1 MFDLGMD
8 FSSLEETEQLGG
20 KFYQDGVS
28 GDLVEI
34 LAKNGVNAARFR
46 LWLDPYSK
54 AGEPYGGGT
63 CDSDCVIRLAKRAKA
78 HGMRFLLDLHYSDF
92 WCDPGRQLP
101 PKAWAGL
108 NETELAEHIYTYTR
122 ETLHSLKAAGLQ
134 PDMVQVGNEITNGML
149 WPLARLS
156 DPESGKHRT
165 GYETLSLF
173 VNAGCQAVR
182 DTCPAKIMLHL
193 ERSGDNAVWREW
205 FDEVLARGAD
215 FDVIG
220 ASYYPYWHGNFENL
234 KANLNDMIARYQKD
248 VMVVET
254 AYAFTSEHFD
264 PTQDGAKLVIN
275 NSLKCFDGS
284 DAPYPLSL
292 EGQRQF
298 VKELLHLV
306 RDLDNG
312 HGKGVYYWEPAWL
325 PLPGSTWASEA
336 ARTYTNEQDKP
347 GGNEWA
353 NQCIFDYAGNA
364 TPALKE
370 FLRFSKL
377 L

>member
-1 MFDLGMD
+1 MRKRN
-8 FSSLEETEQLGG
+8 SSVG

-28 GDLVEI
+28 GDLVDI

-63 CDSDCVIRLAKRAKA
+63 CDLNCVIRHCKTRKGTWHALSAGFALQ
-78 HGMRFLLDLHYSDF
+78 RFLVRSGSAAL
-92 WCDPGRQLP
+92 RQ
-101 PKAWAGL
+101 KAWAGL
-108 NETELAEHIYTYTR
+108 NETELVEHIYTYTR

-182 DTCPAKIMLHL
+182 DTCSAKIMLHL

-264 PTQDGAKLVIN
+264 PTQSGAKLVIN

-336 ARTYTNEQDKP
+336 ARTYMNEQDKP

>member
-1 MFDLGMD
+1 MD
-8 FSSLEETEQLGG
+8 FSTLEETERLGG
-20 KFYQDGVS
+20 VFRQHNTP
-28 GDLVEI
+28 GDLVDI
-34 LAKNGVNAARFR
+34 LAQNGVNAARLR
-46 LWLDPYSK
+46 LWLDPFSS

-63 CDSDCVIRLAKRAKA
+63 CDLGCVKRLAARAKA

-92 WCDPGRQLP
+92 WCDPSRQLP
-101 PKAWAGL
+101 PKAWAGC
-108 NETELAEHIYTYTR
+108 TADELAERLYIYTR
-122 ETLHSLKAAGLQ
+122 DTLLSLRADGLE

-149 WPLARLS
+149 WPAGRLS
-156 DPESGKHRT
+156 DPAPGIHRE
-165 GYETLSLF
+165 GYEPLSLL
-173 VNAGCQAVR
+173 VGAGCRAVR
-182 DTCPAKIMLHL
+182 DTSRARIMLHL

-205 FDEVLARGAD
+205 FDEIVSRGVD

-220 ASYYPYWHGNFENL
+220 ASYYPYWHGNFDAL
-234 KANLNDMIARYQKD
+234 ARNLNDMIARYHKD

-264 PTQDGAKLVIN
+264 PNQSGAKLVIN
-275 NSLKCFDGS
+275 DSLKCFDGS

-292 EGQRQF
+292 EGQRLF
-298 VKELLHLV
+298 VKELLRLV
-306 RDLDNG
+306 LNLDGG

-336 ARTYTNEQDKP
+336 ARAYMNESDKP

-353 NQCIFDYAGNA
+353 NQCIFDYSGDA
-364 TPALKE
+364 TPALEE
-370 FLRFSKL
+370 FRNFADL

>member
-1 MFDLGMD
+1 MD
-8 FSSLEETEQLGG
+8 FSSLEETEHLGG
-20 KFYQDGVS
+20 AFYQDGVP

-34 LAKNGVNAARFR
+34 LAKNGVNAARLR

-63 CDSDCVIRLAKRAKA
+63 CGLDCVKRLAARAKA
-78 HGMRFLLDLHYSDF
+78 CGMRFLLDLHYSDF

-108 NETELAEHIYTYTR
+108 SADQLAERVYVYTR
-122 ETLHSLKAAGLQ
+122 ETLLSLQAAGLQ

-149 WPLARLS
+149 WPAGRLS
-156 DPESGKHRT
+156 DPEPGVRRT

-173 VNAGCQAVR
+173 VNAGCRAVR
-182 DTCPAKIMLHL
+182 DTNRAKIVLHL

-205 FDEVLARGAD
+205 FDEILSRGAD
-215 FDVIG
+215 FDIIG
-220 ASYYPYWHGNFENL
+220 ASYYPYWHGSFENL
-234 KANLNDMIARYQKD
+234 RHNLNDMIARYQKD

-264 PTQDGAKLVIN
+264 PTQSGAKLVIN
-275 NSLKCFDGS
+275 DSLKCFDGS

-292 EGQRQF
+292 EGQRQY
-298 VKELLHLV
+298 VRELLHLV
-306 RDLDNG
+306 RGLDG
-312 HGKGVYYWEPAWL
+312 GRGRGVYYWEPAWL

-336 ARTYTNEQDKP
+336 ARAYMNEQGKP

-353 NQCIFDYAGNA
+353 NQCVFDYGGNA

-370 FLRFSKL
+370 FLDFSKRS
-377 L
+377 